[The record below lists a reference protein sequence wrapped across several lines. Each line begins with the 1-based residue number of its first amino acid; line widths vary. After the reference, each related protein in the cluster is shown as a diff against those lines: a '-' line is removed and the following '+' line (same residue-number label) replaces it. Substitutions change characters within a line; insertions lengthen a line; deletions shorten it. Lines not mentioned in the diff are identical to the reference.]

1 MTVSNAEIAEWIL
14 KSFGYD
20 VIKDMAGHEFH
31 GNQYSQGSGSGPNT
45 TSNPDLHRQGDAGRD
60 RWASMVSRY
69 SDPGRQYREGTPD
82 TGSGKVAHAEGPMP
96 QMGTPD
102 ATPSKPGMSFH
113 AEGSMPP
120 MGTPDVSP
128 SRPDSS
134 YHTSGLG
141 SGGAGSPDITQ
152 GHAFQ
157 GNKYAGGLPKDHP
170 LHDILHEEG

>member
-31 GNQYSQGSGSGPNT
+31 GNQYTQGSGSGPNT
-45 TSNPDLHRQGDAGRD
+45 TSNPELHRQGDAGRD
-60 RWASMVSRY
+60 RWAAMVSRY
-69 SDPGRQYREGTPD
+69 NDPGRQYREGTPD
-82 TGSGKVAHAEGPMP
+82 AGSGKVGHAEGPMP

-102 ATPSKPGMSFH
+102 ATPSKPGMSAH
-113 AEGSMPP
+113 A
-120 MGTPDVSP
+120 
-128 SRPDSS
+128 
-134 YHTSGLG
+134 SGLG

>member
-31 GNQYSQGSGSGPNT
+31 GNQYTQGSGSGPNT
-45 TSNPDLHRQGDAGRD
+45 TSNPELHRQGDAGRD
-60 RWASMVSRY
+60 RWAAMVSRY
-69 SDPGRQYREGTPD
+69 NDPGRQYREGTPD
-82 TGSGKVAHAEGPMP
+82 AGSGKVGHAEGPMG
-96 QMGTPD
+96 Q
-102 ATPSKPGMSFH
+102 
-113 AEGSMPP
+113 

-141 SGGAGSPDITQ
+141 SGGAGSPYITQ